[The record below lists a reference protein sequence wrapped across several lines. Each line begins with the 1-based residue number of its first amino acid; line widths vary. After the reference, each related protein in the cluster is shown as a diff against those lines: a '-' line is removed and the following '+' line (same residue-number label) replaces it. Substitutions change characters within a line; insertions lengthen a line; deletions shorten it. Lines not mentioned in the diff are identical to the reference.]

1 MADVRVIFFDIGDT
15 LAAADFAT
23 GRLVLRPLPG
33 VLQVL
38 RRLQDSALRLGL
50 ISHTDGETTET
61 MRRALTDAQL
71 YPLFAAEPQLLIY
84 SSEVHMRKDSP
95 RIFQLACERAGLKG
109 HRLGL
114 VLPLDRARRLLALY
128 RCLQALHHHGG
139 GRCHGD
145 AGLGAAG
152 VWPRPG
158 RRT

>member
-84 SSEVHMRKDSP
+84 SSEVHMRKD
-95 RIFQLACERAGLKG
+95 LAKDIPAGVRASRPQSRAEALSVCRRKSERAGLCQRSRPQG
-109 HRLGL
+109 RSIPQRGRG
-114 VLPLDRARRLLALY
+114 VTRRMIS
-128 RCLQALHHHGG
+128 
-139 GRCHGD
+139 
-145 AGLGAAG
+145 
-152 VWPRPG
+152 
-158 RRT
+158 

>member
-71 YPLFAAEPQLLIY
+71 YSLFAAEPQLLIY
-84 SSEVHMRKDSP
+84 SAEVHMRKDSP
-95 RIFQLACERAGLKG
+95 RIFQLACERVGLKAEPGRCLFVGENPSERGFASEAGLKVAASPKEVEAS
-109 HRLGL
+109 LG
-114 VLPLDRARRLLALY
+114 
-128 RCLQALHHHGG
+128 G
-139 GRCHGD
+139 
-145 AGLGAAG
+145 
-152 VWPRPG
+152 
-158 RRT
+158 